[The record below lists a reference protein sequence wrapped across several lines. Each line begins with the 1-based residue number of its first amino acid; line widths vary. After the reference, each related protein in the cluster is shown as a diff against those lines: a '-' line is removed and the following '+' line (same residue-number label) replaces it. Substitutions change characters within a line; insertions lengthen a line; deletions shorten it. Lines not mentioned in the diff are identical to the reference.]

1 MITKVLVVEESLAV
15 RGIAESLLRQ
25 NGYEVYA
32 AADAGEAGN
41 IIGGGAIQLLLISS
55 TVADPS
61 GRRLIDSLSK
71 DPSLAAIP
79 YLILHDPAAGELPYP
94 PDVIICKPFTPREF
108 VDAVAKCAAGRPS
121 AVAVDTPFDGAGV
134 DDALID
140 AALGLDRLE
149 VDEAKVFGED
159 TGSYRIQNAK
169 PAKETMIGYEF
180 KARPDDSGAGRRVID
195 QIQIRGGDEVTPAGQ
210 AAASSAPPAAES
222 DSLHPPTT
230 PPSAEAEAKARPADS
245 SNGLSA
251 SSQIEIV
258 RDQYG
263 MVSPPELLKPVEED
277 TGAKTHD
284 YDWFIKELKKES
296 VDGTKAPRPTA
307 DSGSVRITPQ
317 PENVSPAPK
326 PEAPTRHEAIDKF
339 ISEFKKE
346 IDSLDDAPVP
356 SISISAPPPPTP
368 PAAGS
373 RDLDWQEAIE
383 EIAPRDIKAMSRDLA
398 EAVAARIAEQLL
410 ARIDQAT
417 LYRIIAE
424 CFRETLEKRL
434 QK

>member
-32 AADAGEAGN
+32 AADAGEAGS

-55 TVADPS
+55 TVTDPS
-61 GRRLIDSLSK
+61 GRRLIDALSK
-71 DPSLAAIP
+71 DRSTAAIP
-79 YLILHDPAAGELPYP
+79 FLILHDPATGELPYP
-94 PDVIICKPFTPREF
+94 PEAIICKPFTPREF
-108 VDAVAKCAAGRPS
+108 VDAVTRCAAGHSS
-121 AVAVDTPFDGAGV
+121 AVAVETPFDGAGV

-169 PAKETMIGYEF
+169 PAKETMIGFEF
-180 KARPDDSGAGRRVID
+180 KARLDDSGVTRRVID
-195 QIQIRGGDEVTPAGQ
+195 QVQIRGEEVAPAGQ
-210 AAASSAPPAAES
+210 APASPAAGS
-222 DSLHPPTT
+222 GSPQSPAT
-230 PPSAEAEAKARPADS
+230 PPSAKAEAKTRSADS
-245 SNGLSA
+245 SNGMSA

-263 MVSPPELLKPVEED
+263 MVTPPELLKPVEEE

-296 VDGTKAPRPTA
+296 VEGTKPPRPTG
-307 DSGSVRITPQ
+307 DSGSIRVAPQ
-317 PENVSPAPK
+317 PESVSPAP
-326 PEAPTRHEAIDKF
+326 APTASSRHEAIDKF

-346 IDSLDDAPVP
+346 IDNLDEAPVP
-356 SISISAPPPPTP
+356 SISISAPPPP
-368 PAAGS
+368 PAAGN

-424 CFRETLEKRL
+424 CFREMLEKRL